1 MANPFP
7 FVSGTTLLASQLNGI
22 GEWTSYTPVLT
33 ATTTNPTLGTGS
45 SSVGSY
51 ARIQDLIFY
60 RFVITFGTS
69 GVNAGVGT
77 YRISLPVAA
86 AAITNFTE
94 NPLGTTMFTDSSLG
108 GNYFGNAWFADVNNL
123 SPVYQ
128 TGFNGTVN
136 NIGAVNPVIPA
147 ANDVLSGFV
156 TYRAA

>member
-7 FVSGTTLLASQLNGI
+7 FVASTVLTAAQLNGI
-22 GEWTSYTPVLT
+22 GEWTSYTPILT

-51 ARIQDLIFY
+51 ARIQNFIFY

-86 AAITNFTE
+86 SGTTNFTE
-94 NPLGTTMFTDSSLG
+94 NPLGTTLFTDSSLG
-108 GNYFGNAWFADVNNL
+108 GNYFCSAWISDVNNL
-123 SPVYQ
+123 SPIYQ
-128 TGFNGTVN
+128 TGFNGSVN
-136 NIGAVNPVIPA
+136 NIGAANPVIPA